1 MVEQAPL
8 LEHHLLALARLTFL
22 LLALARLALLLWA
35 SPIAAPPPLLAPARL
50 AHLLRASH

>member
-22 LLALARLALLLWA
+22 LPALARLALLLWA